1 MADNNAKSATPSGKA
16 QSNEAIPQHKRMAMG
31 KPVPQGSGPKTP
43 A

>member
-1 MADNNAKSATPSGKA
+1 MADNNAKSAKPDGKDQSG
-16 QSNEAIPQHKRMAMG
+16 EAISQHKRMAMG